1 MHVTDEHSLIQIKS
15 VLRICHGG
23 LILKTS
29 SKFFAAIACVFAFA
43 GTLNAQDGGSGMVA
57 VLDVAKVFEGHTV
70 FNQRMDAIK
79 IEAEQFKAQMES
91 EQNAIRQEAE
101 RLADFTPDSEQ
112 YRSLESQLEQ
122 RTATLRTKARQT
134 NTEMLNREAKIY
146 YDTYSQMQ
154 SVVAAAAAEFGIS
167 LVVRFD
173 STPIDPSNRGEVVK
187 GVNRNVVFQKNLD
200 LTSMVI
206 QRMGTPSSAGV
217 GTNLK

>member
-1 MHVTDEHSLIQIKS
+1 M
-15 VLRICHGG
+15 
-23 LILKTS
+23 KTS

-57 VLDVAKVFEGHTV
+57 VLDVAKVFEGHAV

-122 RTATLRTKARQT
+122 RTATMRTKARQT